1 MPMRTF
7 ALTLLALLVAPA
19 SALAATPQWH
29 VRTVATGGAAFLVAS
44 DARGDRRLVVADDR
58 RRGATH
64 VLELRVG
71 STRRTLATGRH
82 GFEGVHIGHDGRD
95 RLTVTW
101 NVIPGR
107 KGPRRA
113 FAWTQAGGVQRIAL
127 SGNQSVSDAALS
139 VAQDGSA
146 VLALWRS
153 DGIYVSRR
161 AAGDDSF
168 GAPVHLTGA
177 ADFQIL
183 AAGRVV
189 AWTSKGHAFASVD
202 LAAPQDLGPAS
213 DLAIAFTLAGRVV
226 LAAHDAN
233 AIVAYELPAG
243 ASAFGAP
250 QTLSDAAFTG
260 VPALV
265 ARGETVFIAFSE
277 GELGQTARDLSLV
290 RWGQA
295 LAPKTTYDT
304 GHDLGSRRA
313 LLRGQALPGTAARFY
328 YRTVG
333 NTTRW
338 FTVWFDAAGRAH
350 GAARVTPPGERQALD
365 LTGQPAGSGSVAVWT
380 TQVNR
385 SSSGDRIRIAT
396 P

>member
-7 ALTLLALLVAPA
+7 ALTLLALLVAPV
-19 SALAATPQWH
+19 SALAASPQWH
-29 VRTVATGGAAFLVAS
+29 VRTVATGGPAFVVAS

-127 SGNQSVSDAALS
+127 SGNHSVSDAALS

-153 DGIYVSRR
+153 DGIYVSARG
-161 AAGDDSF
+161 AGDRAF
-168 GAPVHLTGA
+168 RAPVQITGA

-189 AWTSKGHAFASVD
+189 AWTSKGHAFASID
-202 LAAPQDLGPAS
+202 RAAPQDLGPAS
-213 DLAIAFTLAGRVV
+213 DLAIASTLAGRVV
-226 LAAHDAN
+226 IAAHNAN
-233 AIVAYELPAG
+233 AIVAYDLPAT

-260 VPALV
+260 APALV
-265 ARGETVFIAFSE
+265 ARGETVFLAFSE
-277 GELGQTARDLSLV
+277 GGLGQTARDLSVV
-290 RWGQA
+290 RWGQT

-313 LLRGQALPGTAARFY
+313 LLRAQALPGTAARFY

-333 NTTRW
+333 NATRW

-365 LTGQPAGSGSVAVWT
+365 LTGQPAGSGSVAIWT